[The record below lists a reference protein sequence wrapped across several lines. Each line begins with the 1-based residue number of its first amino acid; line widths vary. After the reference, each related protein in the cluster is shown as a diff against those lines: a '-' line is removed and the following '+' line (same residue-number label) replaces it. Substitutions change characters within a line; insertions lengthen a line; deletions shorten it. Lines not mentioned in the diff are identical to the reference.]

1 MLRRRVQLSDI
12 QFIVLVSLLVFFMLI
27 FIFNVPKKLS
37 SIIDPEF
44 SELVML
50 QSELLAWKARVSDL
64 EFKLKF
70 EQEQNLLLTTRLNE
84 LIKRVEML
92 EGDTKILTKEKATL
106 LVMGE
111 NAFGLADRNAM
122 RRAGVLF
129 HRLVNAGFND
139 LREELQRKRSEGRQ
153 YKIVHISSHAGA
165 DGIQFSDG
173 LKDGNEVS
181 DIMDGVELLFLA
193 SCSNV
198 RVADSILGVVDNV
211 VVVYENVDTR
221 DMENFVFE
229 FYNELKLDF
238 DIRRSFNAALSKSPS
253 VSEYVD
259 LRTIH

>member
-1 MLRRRVQLSDI
+1 MSDI

-111 NAFGLADRNAM
+111 NVFGLADRNAM
-122 RRAGVLF
+122 RRAGVRF
-129 HRLVNAGFND
+129 HRLVNAGFSD

-253 VSEYVD
+253 VSEFVD